1 MGIVKGRVVTRSGSP
16 VSHATVR
23 GIVGGVLG
31 GVVMAQTDREGRFV
45 LNYGGFGGLERV
57 SVDGGEHEDRV
68 ASGSKLTLY
77 KG

>member
-1 MGIVKGRVVTRSGSP
+1 M
-16 VSHATVR
+16 
-23 GIVGGVLG
+23 VGGVLG